1 MCGGTTVINE
11 SHGDWMR
18 VMADYSW
25 PVDLERAS
33 DPRPTSCLYQILQLF
48 VLVLVSWCH
57 FSSCVH

>member
-33 DPRPTSCLYQILQLF
+33 GVRPPPHFMFVSDSSVVCASTSD
-48 VLVLVSWCH
+48 H
-57 FSSCVH
+57 